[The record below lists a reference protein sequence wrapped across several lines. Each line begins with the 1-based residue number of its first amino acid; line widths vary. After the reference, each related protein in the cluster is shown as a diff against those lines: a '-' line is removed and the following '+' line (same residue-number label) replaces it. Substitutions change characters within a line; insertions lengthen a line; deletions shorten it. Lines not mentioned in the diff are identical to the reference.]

1 MTDFR
6 LALCCA
12 ALLSLLPTAQA
23 QFAIAIS
30 PPRFELS
37 AKPGERLR
45 QVIEITNAAARP
57 TTLLVRTAD
66 WQFQPDDSVVFQDA
80 LQPGSCRPWVAIER
94 RELTVA
100 PSQPYRFRFE
110 IAPPADEAPRECRFA
125 IMLESKEATASPG
138 SAGIPVAGRMGVI
151 VYLGV
156 GGVKPDLQV
165 VSAALVTRNNT
176 PAVGLQM
183 RNGGDAHGRLDGF
196 VTATDASG
204 RTYEATPASTPI
216 LPGETR
222 QVLLSLQVRGAP
234 PGSTPPA
241 PTLPLTLKG
250 KLEWGKGQSTP
261 VDLRIGP

>member
-1 MTDFR
+1 MTTLR
-6 LALCCA
+6 PTLLAA
-12 ALLSLLPTAQA
+12 ALLAFLPAAQA
-23 QFAIAIS
+23 QFAIAVS

-45 QVIEITNAAARP
+45 QVIEITNAAGRP

-66 WQFQPDDSVVFQDA
+66 WQFQPDESVVFHDA

-100 PSQPYRFRFE
+100 PGQPYRFRFE
-110 IAPPADEAPRECRFA
+110 IAPPADQSARECRFA

-156 GGVKPDLQV
+156 GGVKPDLQIV
-165 VSAALVTRNNT
+165 NAALVTRNNT

-183 RNGGDAHGRLDGF
+183 RNAGDAHGRLDGF
-196 VTATDASG
+196 VTAVDAGG

-222 QVLLSLQVRGAP
+222 QVLLNLQLRGAS
-234 PGSTPPA
+234 PGSPSPA